1 MTTGG
6 RVCCPGPGRRA
17 GPRQGRGN
25 RRRRPT
31 NKVAGSASPGRAAF
45 ALVGYLSSAPRG
57 AVGSGQRTAL
67 FRRYSMRRAAFAF
80 LGVGLLAATGAAGN
94 PGGKA
99 GKKDE
104 DKVQGTWSVVSGEK
118 EGKKVPEGEF
128 KDFKVTFGAG
138 GKLTASHDGKDVEA
152 TYKLDPAK
160 KPRQI
165 DVTISEGGMDQLF
178 KGI

>member
-1 MTTGG
+1 
-6 RVCCPGPGRRA
+6 
-17 GPRQGRGN
+17 
-25 RRRRPT
+25 
-31 NKVAGSASPGRAAF
+31 
-45 ALVGYLSSAPRG
+45 
-57 AVGSGQRTAL
+57 
-67 FRRYSMRRAAFAF
+67 MRRAAFAF
-80 LGVGLLAATGAAGN
+80 LVVGLLAATGAAGN

-99 GKKDE
+99 GEKDE
-104 DKVQGTWSVVSGEK
+104 DKVQGSWSVVSGEK

-128 KDFKVTFGAG
+128 KDFRVTFGAG

-178 KGI
+178 KGIYALEKDTLKLCLAHPPEERPTEFATQEGVRSMLLVLKRDKK